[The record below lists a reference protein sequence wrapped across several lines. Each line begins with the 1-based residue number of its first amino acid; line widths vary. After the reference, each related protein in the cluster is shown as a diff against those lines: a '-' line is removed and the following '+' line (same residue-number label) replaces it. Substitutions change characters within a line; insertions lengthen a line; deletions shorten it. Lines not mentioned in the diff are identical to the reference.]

1 MRFVTEVASRPA
13 RCAFYPQIGP
23 THEQGFVQSDMLI
36 DDYFGVAVSVSALRD
51 IAAKIPQ
58 ANLVPRDELTK
69 ALAEN
74 EALKHRLDQVELEN
88 RELNQELDAISV
100 LKGRG
105 YSPATKPGR
114 KPATATK

>member
-1 MRFVTEVASRPA
+1 MRFVEQLVGRPG
-13 RCAFYPQIGP
+13 RCVYYPQIGP
-23 THEQGFVQSDMLI
+23 SHREGFVVSNILLEDHYEQ
-36 DDYFGVAVSVSALRD
+36 AVSVTALRD

-58 ANLVPRDELTK
+58 ANLVARDELTK

-105 YSPATKPGR
+105 YSPAKKPGR